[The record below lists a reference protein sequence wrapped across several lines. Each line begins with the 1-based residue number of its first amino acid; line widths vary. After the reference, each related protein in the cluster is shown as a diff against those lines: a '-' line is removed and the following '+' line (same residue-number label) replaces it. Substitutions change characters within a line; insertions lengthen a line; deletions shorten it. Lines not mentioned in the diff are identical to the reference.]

1 MNMEYIEIDG
11 WSANIRFSSAHIIPE
26 YNKCGRLHGHTYA
39 IHAKI
44 YGKPSENG
52 IIVDFRLIKN
62 ILKSIS
68 ETLDH
73 RMLIPSESPIV
84 KVLDD
89 RVEIVNGGKIYIFPK
104 GDCAILPI
112 KSTSAENIAAYI
124 LDEVIKR
131 IKDENLNNV
140 EEIEIGVDEG
150 FGQGARVRKKI

>member
-1 MNMEYIEIDG
+1 MNIEYIEIDG

-89 RVEIVNGGKIYIFPK
+89 RVEIVNGGKIYIFPR
-104 GDCAILPI
+104 GDCAILPV
-112 KSTSAENIAAYI
+112 KSTSAENLAVYI
-124 LDEVIKR
+124 LNEVIKR

>member
-89 RVEIVNGGKIYIFPK
+89 RVEIVNGGKIYIFPR
-104 GDCAILPI
+104 GDCAILPV
-112 KSTSAENIAAYI
+112 KSTSAENLAVYI
-124 LDEVIKR
+124 LNEVIKR